1 MKCPSIKAVLISV
14 FLNIIFISM
23 IFAQESLTSLKI
35 QGGIDQIWTTGQ
47 LDIGHA
53 NVASKHVLPR
63 LYKRNDFQLM
73 RSVVVY

>member
-1 MKCPSIKAVLISV
+1 MKYPSIKAVLISV

-35 QGGIDQIWTTGQ
+35 QGGIDRIWTTGQ